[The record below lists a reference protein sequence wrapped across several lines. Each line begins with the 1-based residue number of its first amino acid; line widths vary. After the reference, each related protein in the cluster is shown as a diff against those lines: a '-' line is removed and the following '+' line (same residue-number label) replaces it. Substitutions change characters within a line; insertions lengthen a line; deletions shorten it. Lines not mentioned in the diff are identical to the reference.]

1 MVAFTFLRDL
11 MKLALKILF
20 AFVML
25 ITAYS
30 RCNAAETSYMDP
42 LLNQAKVQSTGRLT
56 YWGLPIYDAT
66 LYRSALPNAS
76 EFALEIRY
84 QRSISGDA
92 LASRTAEEM
101 IKTGVSEKQA
111 DLWGKELAK
120 IFPNVEPGTMLT
132 AVYVPKQGTTFLLN
146 QKPLAQV
153 PGEDFSKAFF
163 GVWFSDKT
171 SSPKLRKALLGQN
184 CLTPLFNEPCTP

>member
-1 MVAFTFLRDL
+1 
-11 MKLALKILF
+11 MKPIFKILL
-20 AFVML
+20 ASAML
-25 ITAYS
+25 ITVYGQ
-30 RCNAAETSYMDP
+30 CDAAEASYMDP
-42 LLNQAKVQSTGRLT
+42 ILNQAKVQSTGRLT

-66 LYRSALPNAS
+66 LYRSAVPNAS

-84 QRSISGDA
+84 QRSISGET
-92 LASRTAEEM
+92 LASRTADEM
-101 IKTGVSEKQA
+101 IKTGVAEKQA

>member
-1 MVAFTFLRDL
+1 MKAFF
-11 MKLALKILF
+11 KASCAALLLF
-20 AFVML
+20 
-25 ITAYS
+25 TAIGSSY
-30 RCNAAETSYMDP
+30 ADEAQYMDK
-42 LLNQAKVQSTGRLT
+42 LLNQAKIQSTGRLT

-66 LYRSALPNAS
+66 LYRSAAPNAS

-84 QRSISGDA
+84 QRSISGDI
-92 LASRTAEEM
+92 LANRTADEM
-101 IKTGVSEKQA
+101 VKTGIPERQA
-111 DLWGKELAK
+111 EVWGKELAK

-171 SSPKLRKALLGQN
+171 SSPKLRKTLLGQN
-184 CLTPLFNEPCTP
+184 CLSPLFSEPCTP